1 MSMEE
6 PASARLFDACA
17 HVHDPRSA
25 NARHRLFD
33 IFVIAL
39 CAVISGA
46 EGWEDME
53 EYGQAQAE
61 WFQQF
66 LELPHGIPSHDTFR
80 RVLSRL
86 KPDEQTQCFV
96 SWTEAL
102 HESLDGEIVALD
114 GKTLR
119 RSFDHAASKGAIHM
133 VSAWANAHRLIVGQ
147 RKVDD
152 KSNEI
157 TALPKLLRM
166 LELEGAIVTI
176 DAMGCQKEVAK
187 TMTEQGAD
195 YVLALKDNHPTLH
208 GEVQLL
214 FEDVKAERLDDITS
228 ERHTTIDADHGRLET
243 RHYWITS
250 DIECFGVKG
259 SWANIT
265 SVGLVESHREVGGE
279 VSIEQRLFLTS
290 LPCDAVRFAQAVR
303 EHWGVENALH
313 WVLEVSFREDDCR
326 IRQGH
331 GAQNMAVLRHMAL
344 NLLRQEGGHKR
355 GIKAR
360 RKRAGWDRDYL
371 FKVLTGYAKCAYP
384 VLTAHEVRHKEH
396 A

>member
-1 MSMEE
+1 MEE
-6 PASARLFDACA
+6 PASARLFDAFA
-17 HVHDPRSA
+17 QVRDPRRA

-86 KPDEQTQCFV
+86 KPDELSQCFM
-96 SWTEAL
+96 SWTAAL
-102 HESLDGEIVALD
+102 HESLDGDIVAID

-119 RSFDHAASKGAIHM
+119 RSFDHAASQGAIHM
-133 VSAWANAHRLIVGQ
+133 VSAWANAHRLVLGQ
-147 RKVDD
+147 LKVDD

-157 TALPKLLRM
+157 TAMPQLLRL

-176 DAMGCQKEVAK
+176 DAMGCQKEIAQ
-187 TMTEQGAD
+187 TITEQGAD

-214 FEDVKAERLDDITS
+214 FEDVKAERLADITS
-228 ERHTTIDADHGRLET
+228 EHHMTIDADHGRLET
-243 RHYWITS
+243 RHYWMTA
-250 DIECFGVKG
+250 DIECLGVKA

-265 SVGLVESHREVGGE
+265 SVGLVEAHREVGGE
-279 VSIEQRLFLTS
+279 VSIEQRFFLTS
-290 LPCDAVRFAQAVR
+290 LPCDIVRFAQAVR

-313 WVLEVSFREDDCR
+313 WVLDVSFREDECR

-344 NLLRQEGGHKR
+344 NLLRRESDHKR

-360 RKRAGWDRDYL
+360 RKRAGWDRAYL
-371 FKVLTGYAKCAYP
+371 FQVLMG
-384 VLTAHEVRHKEH
+384 
-396 A
+396 

>member
-1 MSMEE
+1 MED
-6 PASARLFDACA
+6 PASARLFDFFA
-17 HVHDPRSA
+17 HVSDPRRA

-61 WFQQF
+61 WFKEF

-80 RVLSRL
+80 RVLARL
-86 KPDEQTQCFV
+86 KPDELTQCFV

-102 HESLDGEIVALD
+102 RESLDGDIIAID

-119 RSFDHAASKGAIHM
+119 RSFDHAASQGAIHM
-133 VSAWANAHRLIVGQ
+133 VSAWANAHRLVLGQ
-147 RKVDD
+147 LKVDD

-157 TALPKLLRM
+157 TAIPALLRM
-166 LELEGAIVTI
+166 LELAGAIVTI
-176 DAMGCQKEVAK
+176 DAMGCQKEIAK
-187 TMTEQGAD
+187 TITEQGAD

-208 GEVQLL
+208 GEVELL
-214 FEDVKAERLDDITS
+214 FEDIKAERLDGITAA
-228 ERHTTIDADHGRLET
+228 RHTTVDADHGRLET

-250 DIECFGVKG
+250 DIECLGVKG
-259 SWANIT
+259 SWAKIA
-265 SVGLVESHREVGGE
+265 SVGLVESHREVGGK
-279 VSIEQRLFLTS
+279 VSIEQRFFLTS
-290 LPCDAVRFAQAVR
+290 LPSDAVRFGQAVR
-303 EHWGVENALH
+303 EHWGVENSLH
-313 WVLEVSFREDDCR
+313 WVLDVSFREDDCR

-331 GAQNMAVLRHMAL
+331 GAQNLAVLRHMAL
-344 NLLRQEGGHKR
+344 NLLRREVGHKR

-371 FKVLTGYAKCAYP
+371 FQVLTG
-384 VLTAHEVRHKEH
+384 
-396 A
+396 

>member
-1 MSMEE
+1 MED
-6 PASARLFDACA
+6 PASARLFDHFA
-17 HVHDPRSA
+17 HVSDPRAA
-25 NARHRLFD
+25 NIRHRLFD

-61 WFQQF
+61 WFEQF
-66 LELPHGIPSHDTFR
+66 LELPHGIPSSDTFR

-86 KPDEQTQCFV
+86 KPEELTQCFV
-96 SWTEAL
+96 KWTAAL
-102 HESLDGEIVALD
+102 RESIDGEIVAID

-119 RSFDHAASKGAIHM
+119 RSFDQAAAQGAIHM
-133 VSAWANAHRLIVGQ
+133 VSAWANANRLVLGQ
-147 RKVDD
+147 IKVDD

-157 TALPKLLRM
+157 TAIPELLKL

-176 DAMGCQKEVAK
+176 DAMGCQKEIAR
-187 TMTEQGAD
+187 TISEQGAD

-208 GEVQLL
+208 GEVKL
-214 FEDVKAERLDDITS
+214 FFDDVKAKRLDEVSADHYQS
-228 ERHTTIDADHGRLET
+228 VDADHGRLET
-243 RHYWITS
+243 RDYWLTA
-250 DIECFGVKG
+250 DIECLGVKG

-265 SVGLVESHREVGGE
+265 TIGLVESRFEVNGA
-279 VSIEQRLFLTS
+279 VSIEQRFFLTS
-290 LPCDAVRFAQAVR
+290 LPCKAVRFAQAVR
-303 EHWGVENALH
+303 EHWGVENSLH
-313 WVLEVSFREDDCR
+313 WVLDVSFREDDCR
-326 IRQGH
+326 IRQGD

-344 NLLRQEGGHKR
+344 NLLRQESGHKR

-371 FKVLTGYAKCAYP
+371 FQVLTG
-384 VLTAHEVRHKEH
+384 
-396 A
+396 

>member
-1 MSMEE
+1 MEE

-371 FKVLTGYAKCAYP
+371 LQVLPG
-384 VLTAHEVRHKEH
+384 
-396 A
+396 

>member
-1 MSMEE
+1 MEE
-6 PASARLFDACA
+6 PASARLFDSFA
-17 HVHDPRSA
+17 HVRDPRRA

-53 EYGQAQAE
+53 EYGYAQAE

-66 LELPHGIPSHDTFR
+66 LDLPHGIPSHDTFR

-86 KPDEQTQCFV
+86 KPDELTQCFV
-96 SWTEAL
+96 NWTEAL
-102 HESLDGEIVALD
+102 RESLDGEIVAID

-119 RSFDHAASKGAIHM
+119 RSFDHAASQGAIHM
-133 VSAWANAHRLIVGQ
+133 VSAWANAHRLVLGQ
-147 RKVDD
+147 LKVDD

-157 TALPKLLRM
+157 TAIPKLLRM

-176 DAMGCQKEVAK
+176 DAMGCQKEIAK
-187 TMTEQGAD
+187 TITEQGAD
-195 YVLALKDNHPTLH
+195 YVLALKDKHPTLH
-208 GEVQLL
+208 EEAQLL
-214 FEDVKAERLDDITS
+214 FEDVKAERLDAIS
-228 ERHTTIDADHGRLET
+228 AERHTTIDADHGRLET

-250 DIECFGVKG
+250 DIECLGVRG

-279 VSIEQRLFLTS
+279 VSIEQRFFLTS

-313 WVLEVSFREDDCR
+313 WVLDVSFREDDCR

-344 NLLRQEGGHKR
+344 NLLRREPGHKR

-371 FKVLTGYAKCAYP
+371 FRVLTG
-384 VLTAHEVRHKEH
+384 
-396 A
+396 